1 MNKLLGFGR
10 VTPATQAIL
19 LDGLEIKCNELEREI
34 RKLTEIQRVVPTIE
48 RDRQL
53 RSKLAT
59 LAGYR
64 NRIIEERG
72 TNGSNT

>member
-10 VTPATQAIL
+10 VTPATRAIL

-34 RKLTEIQRVVPTIE
+34 RKLTEIRRVVPTIG

-72 TNGSNT
+72 TDGTNT